1 MGMKICK
8 SCGMALPEENFRLSR
23 TGSRTAVCNA
33 CVNEKR
39 AESRYK
45 GLQSGG
51 VDAVPLSDPAFDSL
65 QPGDVI
71 RLMGRAK
78 RWLESRG
85 FLITLRGE
93 YHKTI
98 VKPLKFD

>member
-8 SCGMALPEENFRLSR
+8 SCGMALPEEKFRLSR

-45 GLQSGG
+45 GLQQGG
-51 VDAVPLSDPAFDSL
+51 
-65 QPGDVI
+65 
-71 RLMGRAK
+71 
-78 RWLESRG
+78 
-85 FLITLRGE
+85 
-93 YHKTI
+93 
-98 VKPLKFD
+98 

>member
-1 MGMKICK
+1 MEMKICR

-23 TGSRTAVCNA
+23 SGSRTAVCNA

-51 VDAVPLSDPAFDSL
+51 V
-65 QPGDVI
+65 
-71 RLMGRAK
+71 
-78 RWLESRG
+78 
-85 FLITLRGE
+85 
-93 YHKTI
+93 
-98 VKPLKFD
+98 